1 MQRHY
6 KEKALLA
13 TKYKI
18 ERLEKESGFFRKNF
32 INIALCG
39 MLFALW
45 APTYSDSQGR
55 TIMQRLEM
63 SYWHSVIAVSIFFL
77 IFCLLGHFVWSF
89 QEKNQMKRLKQ
100 RKVEIEEELKQMK
113 K

>member
-13 TKYKI
+13 TKNKI
-18 ERLEKESGFFRKNF
+18 ERLERESGFFRKNY
-32 INIALCG
+32 INISLCG

-45 APTYSDSQGR
+45 APSYTDSYGK
-55 TIMQRLEM
+55 TIAHRLEM
-63 SYWHSVIAVSIFFL
+63 SYWQSVLVVSIFFV